1 MMFVPNHVHVVCV
14 IANILHFYLLA
25 KIVKCVLLSNDE
37 VFHDDQS
44 DAVHVLALGS
54 FGGGYNLE

>member
-25 KIVKCVLLSNDE
+25 KIVKHVLLSNDE
-37 VFHDDQS
+37 VFHDQS
-44 DAVHVLALGS
+44 DAVHV
-54 FGGGYNLE
+54 